1 MAQASHANN
10 PTRRQRDASDC
21 AEQVG
26 QARHARDAQV
36 PRLRGRVIVARE
48 PPAAA
53 AKGLCTARARGAHAL
68 CPHCSSLL
76 LAGAPSGSECAVQR
90 QQHAC
95 SVRACAAQQ
104 RQRRG
109 TRGGV
114 QCQAR
119 TDVAVGRFVRALA
132 AVCAFSLR
140 LRFAFVTLGMSA
152 LQQRKL
158 CGSRHAQERKRVR
171 AAAGKHNEQRS
182 HETEQQRVLCYG
194 IASTAGATSR
204 VAGGQE
210 CGEEGGRR
218 VLLSGV
224 VALPPR
230 ALMTTCAC

>member
-1 MAQASHANN
+1 VHAQHSSGSGA
-10 PTRRQRDASDC
+10 
-21 AEQVG
+21 
-26 QARHARDAQV
+26 
-36 PRLRGRVIVARE
+36 
-48 PPAAA
+48 
-53 AKGLCTARARGAHAL
+53 AHAVV
-68 CPHCSSLL
+68 CN
-76 LAGAPSGSECAVQR
+76 A
-90 QQHAC
+90 
-95 SVRACAAQQ
+95 
-104 RQRRG
+104 
-109 TRGGV
+109 
-114 QCQAR
+114 QAR

-230 ALMTTCAC
+230 SLMTTCAC